1 MNKEE
6 FKRVAE
12 QLDDAWAEMKVIMD
26 EMDKIANS
34 IANSSD
40 ALREL
45 VVKAERVDDKIK
57 WSARWEND
65 SDFQE
70 IDERLNNLIDELN
83 K

>member
-1 MNKEE
+1 MTKEE

-12 QLDDAWAEMKVIMD
+12 QLDDALAEMKVIMD

-40 ALREL
+40 ALQEL
-45 VVKAERVDDKIK
+45 VVKAERVDNKIK

>member
-6 FKRVAE
+6 LERIAE
-12 QLDDAWAEMKVIMD
+12 QMDDAWAKMKVLMD
-26 EMDKIANS
+26 EMDNIANS

-45 VVKAERVDDKIK
+45 VVEAERVDSKIK
-57 WSARWEND
+57 WSARWENNT
-65 SDFQE
+65 DFQE
-70 IDERLNNLIDELN
+70 IDEQLNNLIDEMN

>member
-6 FKRVAE
+6 FKHVAE

-26 EMDKIANS
+26 EMDEIANS

-65 SDFQE
+65 SDFKE